1 MIFFMPLKMA
11 QKISLN
17 EYKQQSKDYTKK
29 ALEELNQ
36 QIKLTSLITRKLET
50 SIKEEDEEV
59 KETLTIVELNC
70 KISELEAALRKEETA
85 VHYLKLDLSNAKC
98 DLETAKQVLT
108 NCDSFVKS
116 AVSYSQVIC
125 LFCCLFV
132 FATCG
137 SLFLVP
143 YMGFYVSYLINLLS
157 FAFNFV
163 IVKLVLD
170 FRNQTITLIT
180 QFD

>member
-1 MIFFMPLKMA
+1 MSLKMA

-17 EYKQQSKDYTKK
+17 EYRQQSKDYTRK

-36 QIKLTSLITRKLET
+36 QLKVIPMITKKLEA
-50 SIKEEDEEV
+50 SIKEEDEDEMR
-59 KETLTIVELNC
+59 EPMTIVELNR
-70 KISELEAALRKEETA
+70 KISELEARVHKEETA
-85 VHYLKLDLSNAKC
+85 CHYLKLDLSNAKC
-98 DLETAKQVLT
+98 DLETANQALT
-108 NCDSFVKS
+108 NCDLFVKS
-116 AVSYSQVIC
+116 AASYSQVIC

-143 YMGFYVSYLINLLS
+143 YMGFYVSYVINVLS

-163 IVKLVLD
+163 TVKLVLD
-170 FRNQTITLIT
+170 FRKQTIALIKT
-180 QFD
+180 DD